1 MNYKTNDL
9 YIVSLAK
16 KTKHEDGI
24 VSYQQL
30 PNKYFAIELKQN
42 ISISPQARTFKLLTS
57 GEVFSTD
64 AIYKLCGE
72 KFISSVNP
80 AVSLISELAEIEK
93 LDTKNLEGL
102 ENNVLNIGKTEDM
115 TQSLS
120 FNALVLENSH

>member
-80 AVSLISELAEIEK
+80 AVSLSS
-93 LDTKNLEGL
+93 
-102 ENNVLNIGKTEDM
+102 
-115 TQSLS
+115 TQRIWKGWKIMC
-120 FNALVLENSH
+120 

>member
-1 MNYKTNDL
+1 MNYKTDDL

-24 VSYQQL
+24 VSYQIL
-30 PNKYFAIELKQN
+30 PKKYFAIELNYN
-42 ISISPQARTFKLLTS
+42 ISVAAQARTFKLVTS

-72 KFISSVNP
+72 KFVSSVHT
-80 AVSLISELAEIEK
+80 AMSLVPNLTEFKK
-93 LDTKNLEGL
+93 LNTRFLEEM
-102 ENNVLNIGKTEDM
+102 ENNVLNIGKTDVM
-115 TQSLS
+115 TQDLS